1 MQVRMRV
8 SRVFVSRGFAAVFSL
23 AVSFASMLRMPSLTV
38 LPCLRA
44 IAMASS
50 SRRMTLEGMMG
61 VLFFV

>member
-8 SRVFVSRGFAAVFSL
+8 SRVFASRGFAAVFSL
-23 AVSFASMLRMPSLTV
+23 AASFASMLRMPSLTV